1 MIPRTAPIFLID
13 SGSKEPYNQL
23 EKRTLKTE
31 YDKRGNVNRR
41 QDWRMRQH
49 DSEFTGK

>member
-1 MIPRTAPIFLID
+1 MIQHTAPIFPID
-13 SGSKEPYNQL
+13 SDPKGFYNQV
-23 EKRTLKTE
+23 EKRILKTE

-49 DSEFTGK
+49 DSELTGQ